1 MKKYFGLLL
10 ILSALYSKTY
20 AQNSKSASAVLMKK
34 HISYLA
40 SDQLEGRLTGS
51 TGEQLSADYIE
62 KSFKEA
68 GLQPVQVATESETN
82 SKNIPASYQH
92 TFPFVKLRIT
102 TNNSKFRFV
111 GTPDMPGLNADLRID
126 FTVFKD
132 FYPIAQSNPND
143 SITLPTADCGY
154 GIVHEKSGRNDFA
167 EFPDLTGKICVMR
180 LGYLDEVENPH
191 SPIAEVADIQTK
203 IAEAIKRNARG
214 IIFIKGL
221 NTPAKSIPSGKL
233 GRSDKT
239 LEIPIFFYNSDRP
252 VPPRIHV
259 TMISKVAAPTTN
271 AINVMG
277 FRNNHKKAT
286 IIICA
291 HHDHIGY
298 NEYENSRYT
307 GQRSIHNGADDNA
320 SGVAAMLELARTLKG
335 KKYKK
340 YNYLFIAFS
349 GEELGLLGSKFF
361 VNHAPIILA
370 GKTKDINTQYPKNP
384 ALSRV
389 TYVVNIDMLG
399 RLDSA
404 KKILAINGVGTSPQ
418 FPISISK
425 LKLDTNAIRITTT
438 ESGLGPS
445 DHASF
450 YIENIPVVHFFT
462 GQHDDYHKPSDDENK
477 INYQGMVNSVDA
489 ISQFI
494 AITNK
499 SKKITFNKTKD
510 VTPGRMRFKVSLGVM
525 PDYTYSGKGMRID
538 GATDGKPAQKAGLT
552 KGDVIT
558 KLGDTVINS
567 IEDYMGALGKLEPN
581 STVNVT
587 LIRGTETIVIPVVL

>member
-1 MKKYFGLLL
+1 
-10 ILSALYSKTY
+10 
-20 AQNSKSASAVLMKK
+20 MKK
-34 HISYLA
+34 HISLAFIATLCISIAYSQKSNAPSGALMKQHISFLA

-51 TGEQLSADYIE
+51 TGEQLSANYIE
-62 KSFKEA
+62 KAFREA
-68 GLQPVQVATESETN
+68 GLQPVQVAPANTVNT
-82 SKNIPASYQH
+82 KDIPATYQH

-102 TNNSKFRFV
+102 TNKSKFRFV
-111 GTPDMPGLNADLRID
+111 GTPDMPGINADLKVE

-132 FYPIAQSNPND
+132 FYPLAQSNPND
-143 SITLPTADCGY
+143 SFTGPTADCGY

-180 LGYLDEVENPH
+180 LGYLDEAENPH
-191 SPIAEVADIQTK
+191 SPLAEVADIQTK
-203 IAEAIKRNARG
+203 IAEAMKRNARG
-214 IIFIKGL
+214 IVFIKGL
-221 NTPAKSIPSGKL
+221 NTPSKSIPLGKL
-233 GRSDKT
+233 GRGDKT
-239 LEIPIFFYNSDRP
+239 LEIPIFFYNTDKP

-259 TMISKVAAPTTN
+259 TMVSNVAAPTTN

-277 FRNNHKKAT
+277 FRNNHKKET

-307 GQRSIHNGADDNA
+307 GPRAIHNGADDNA

-361 VNHAPIILA
+361 VQHAPIFLS
-370 GKTKDINTQYPKNP
+370 GKTKYNNPQYPKTA
-384 ALSRV
+384 ALARV
-389 TYVVNIDMLG
+389 KYVVNIDMLG
-399 RLDSA
+399 RLDST
-404 KKILAINGVGTSPQ
+404 KKVLAINGVGTSPQ
-418 FPISISK
+418 FPISVSK
-425 LKLDTNAIRITTT
+425 LKLDTNAIKITTT

-462 GQHDDYHKPSDDENK
+462 GQHEDYHKPSDDENK

-489 ISQFI
+489 IAQFI

-499 SKKITFNKTKD
+499 SKNITFNKTKD
-510 VTPGRMRFKVSLGVM
+510 ATPGRMRFKVSLGVM

-538 GATDGKPAQKAGLT
+538 GATDGKPAQKAGLL

-558 KLGDTVINS
+558 KVGETVVNS

-581 STVNVT
+581 TTVNVT
-587 LIRGTETIVIPVVL
+587 LVRGTQTLILPVAL